1 MLEVAGIWSGELS
14 KMQFSRKVKIINL
27 YKLILTRIK
36 TLQILTPAFNPF
48 NFLPVTVSVSEVVLI

>member
-1 MLEVAGIWSGELS
+1 MLEIAGIWSGELS

-36 TLQILTPAFNPF
+36 TLQF
-48 NFLPVTVSVSEVVLI
+48 